1 MQTATIDR
9 TKEWTVEDFLRLEES
24 NLPCELINGELFM
37 SPAPSLTHQVVSSNL
52 NDILKAYAKKIGGF
66 VAYSPFD
73 VYLDNKNVFQP
84 DLLLVRKQNLAIIT
98 ERGLQGAPDLAVEII
113 SPSNAFKD
121 RNQKR
126 RLYQKFGVK
135 EYWIIDPGNRTLEI
149 YDFSSDETPIL
160 YLVGEGEVTSSLLP
174 GLSFPFADLFTR

>member
-1 MQTATIDR
+1 M
-9 TKEWTVEDFLRLEES
+9 EDFLRLEES

-37 SPAPSLTHQVVSSNL
+37 SPAPNFTHQVVLSNL
-52 NDILKAYAKKIGGF
+52 NDILKGHARTIGAI
-66 VAYSPFD
+66 VAFSPVD

-84 DLLLVRKQNLAIIT
+84 DLLLVKKENLAIIT

-135 EYWIIDPGNRTLEI
+135 EYWIMDPGNRTLEI
-149 YDFSSDETPIL
+149 YDFSSEETPIL
-160 YLVGEGEVTSSLLP
+160 YLVGEGEVTSNLLP
-174 GLSFPFADLFTR
+174 GLSFSFADLFTR

>member
-37 SPAPSLTHQVVSSNL
+37 SPAPNFTHQVVLSNL
-52 NDILKAYAKKIGGF
+52 NDILKGHARTIGAI
-66 VAYSPFD
+66 VAFSPVD

-84 DLLLVRKQNLAIIT
+84 DLLLVKKENLAIIT

-121 RNQKR
+121 RNHKR

-149 YDFSSDETPIL
+149 YDFSSEETPIL
-160 YLVGEGEVTSSLLP
+160 YLVGEGEVTSNLLP
-174 GLSFPFADLFTR
+174 GLSFSFADLFTR